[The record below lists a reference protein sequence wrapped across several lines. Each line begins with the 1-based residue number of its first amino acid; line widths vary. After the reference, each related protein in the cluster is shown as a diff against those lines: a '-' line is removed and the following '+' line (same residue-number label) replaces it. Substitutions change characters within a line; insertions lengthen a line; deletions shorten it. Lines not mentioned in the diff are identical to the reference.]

1 MTSKAFLWYA
11 KGVNGEAPIT
21 KNGFTQIEYGTAKG
35 MTPIEKNV
43 IVVDEQGNTYEATYP
58 KRAKGLV
65 KNGRAR
71 FVDETTICLACPPNE
86 KTEDN
91 IMSENKK
98 QQEVINNQPE
108 RPAPKEE
115 SKDTLA
121 YCLEQIEKILDSQKD
136 GFYTEAMTQLKEL
149 TSTGPGDIAGAEKA
163 KAIGAA
169 IKCRET
175 TNQQLLSFYQSMV
188 DDLKPKPNAQQT
200 ILEGIERILCNPEVR
215 DNLKME
221 MVAELMTAL

>member
-1 MTSKAFLWYA
+1 
-11 KGVNGEAPIT
+11 
-21 KNGFTQIEYGTAKG
+21 

-86 KTEDN
+86 KTEDE

-98 QQEVINNQPE
+98 QETVQKQPKT
-108 RPAPKEE
+108 PAPAATEKY
-115 SKDTLA
+115 TFA
-121 YCLEQIEKILDSQKD
+121 YCMEQIEAILAAQND
-136 GFYTEAMTQLKEL
+136 GFYTEVLTQLKEL
-149 TSTGPGDIAGAEKA
+149 SSAGAGDVAGQAKGEALKA
-163 KAIGAA
+163 LIAE
-169 IKCRET
+169 REA
-175 TNQQLLSFYQSMV
+175 TNRALLNFYQTMALE
-188 DDLKPKPNAQQT
+188 LKPKPNAQQT

>member
-1 MTSKAFLWYA
+1 
-11 KGVNGEAPIT
+11 
-21 KNGFTQIEYGTAKG
+21 

-43 IVVDEQGNTYEATYP
+43 IVVDELGNTYEATYP

-71 FVDETTICLACPPNE
+71 FVDDTTICLACPPKE
-86 KTEDN
+86 KTEDEL
-91 IMSENKK
+91 MSENKK
-98 QQEVINNQPE
+98 QETVQKQPKTTA
-108 RPAPKEE
+108 PAAEE
-115 SKDTLA
+115 KYTFA
-121 YCLEQIEKILDSQKD
+121 YCMGQIEKILNAQND
-136 GFYTEAMTQLKEL
+136 GFYTEALTQLKEL

-163 KAIGAA
+163 QAIAAA
-169 IKCRET
+169 IKSRET
-175 TNQQLLSFYQSMV
+175 THQQLLSFYEKMAME
-188 DDLKPKPNAQQT
+188 LAPKKTAQQT